1 MAETTRKPSKR
12 TKSRWLYPRT
22 TRLGG
27 LTMNLVKWLKMDL
40 QENMLN
46 WKHGNN
52 EVRLTA

>member
-1 MAETTRKPSKR
+1 
-12 TKSRWLYPRT
+12 
-22 TRLGG
+22 
-27 LTMNLVKWLKMDL
+27 MNLVKWLKMDL